1 MPSRISSKLSLFE
14 LLLMFENVLF
24 VCIGNVCRSPY
35 AEAALRHHFEQKN
48 LPFQTSSV
56 GLGALVGESADPFS
70 INLAKQKNYDLSQH
84 IAQQIHQEAVLNAKL
99 IIAMEQEHLKQI
111 QKSYP
116 FSIGKVHLLGKWQ
129 NNEEVM
135 DPYKKPKN
143 AFETMAIKIDS
154 QLNDWIIKFYS

>member
-1 MPSRISSKLSLFE
+1 
-14 LLLMFENVLF
+14 MFENVLF
-24 VCIGNVCRSPY
+24 ACIGNVCRSPY
-35 AEAALRHHFEQKN
+35 AEAALRYHFEQKK

-56 GLGALVGESADPFS
+56 GLGALVGEPADSFS
-70 INLAKQKNYDLSQH
+70 MALAKQKHYELSQH
-84 IAQQIHQEAVLNAKL
+84 VAQQITREAVLNAKL
-99 IIAMEQEHLKQI
+99 ILAMEQEHVKQI
-111 QKSYP
+111 QKLYP

-129 NNEEVM
+129 SNAEVM